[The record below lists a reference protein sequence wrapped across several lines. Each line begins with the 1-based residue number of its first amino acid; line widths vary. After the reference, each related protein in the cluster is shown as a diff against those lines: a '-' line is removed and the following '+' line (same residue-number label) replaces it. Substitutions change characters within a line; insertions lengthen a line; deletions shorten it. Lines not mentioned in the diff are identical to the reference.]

1 MVTKWGLSEDLGPLL
16 YDEDEGE
23 PFLGMSAGTKALSV
37 SNQTA
42 AKIDAEVRSIIDECY
57 ATAEK
62 ILHDNLDKLHAMADA
77 LVEYETL
84 NATQLDDIM
93 AGAKPRAP
101 EDSGG
106 DFGGGDASGDT
117 RGDTQG
123 EKGKPESGPG
133 PIGGPA
139 EET

>member
-1 MVTKWGLSEDLGPLL
+1 MSEDLGPLL

-57 ATAEK
+57 DTAEK
-62 ILHDNLDKLHAMADA
+62 ILHDNLDKLHSMSDA
-77 LVEYETL
+77 LMEYETL
-84 NATQLDDIM
+84 NSNQLDDIM

-106 DFGGGDASGDT
+106 DFGGPSVGGSSTGDAG
-117 RGDTQG
+117 G
-123 EKGKPESGPG
+123 EEGKPNTGPG